1 MRLIH
6 KIRFSSFVILFV
18 SGAIL
23 ALGSDSSIVVEG
35 WELLMWVLRISGVI
49 AIGTTF
55 VVLIQGFGDYLDKC
69 QKEKDVK
76 RDKKNHR

>member
-1 MRLIH
+1 MKLIN
-6 KIRFSSFVILFV
+6 KIRLSSFMIFFA

-23 ALGSDSSIVVEG
+23 ALGSDKSFVVEK

-55 VVLIQGFGDYLDKC
+55 ILLIQGFGDYLDKY

-76 RDKKNHR
+76 RDKKNRR

>member
-1 MRLIH
+1 MI
-6 KIRFSSFVILFV
+6 FFA

-23 ALGSDSSIVVEG
+23 ALGSDKSFVVEK

-55 VVLIQGFGDYLDKC
+55 ILLIQGFGDYLDKY

-76 RDKKNHR
+76 RDKKNRR

>member
-1 MRLIH
+1 MKLIN
-6 KIRFSSFVILFV
+6 KIRLSSFMIFFA

-23 ALGSDSSIVVEG
+23 ALGSDKSFVVEK

-55 VVLIQGFGDYLDKC
+55 ILLIQGFGDYLDKH
-69 QKEKDVK
+69 QKGKDVK
-76 RDKKNHR
+76 RDKKNRR